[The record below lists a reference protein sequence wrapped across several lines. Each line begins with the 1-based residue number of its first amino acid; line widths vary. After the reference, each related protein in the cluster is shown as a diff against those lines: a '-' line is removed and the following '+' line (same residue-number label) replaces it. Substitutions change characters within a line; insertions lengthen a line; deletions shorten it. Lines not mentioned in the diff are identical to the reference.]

1 MPKISLM
8 TMVLGSLPATDVLAT
23 LARKGFDGVELPST
37 PFIERPGLVTSYQA
51 VLEDTKLLVTCMD
64 GSCNFV
70 AATPADR
77 RKGVDALLK
86 AIEVAAQFKCPL
98 VLAAGSHLSD
108 GISPADGR
116 GMIINGLQACMS
128 TAREMQIT
136 LAIENFGVAPT
147 LQCAASD
154 CLEILDTVPGLAFV
168 FDTGN
173 FYFCQED
180 PLVNMKRLAS
190 KTRHVHVKD
199 WIRSDTPDIA
209 DVAGAALGTGI
220 IPNEQIVRW
229 FAEDQKGARK
239 ASAPP
244 LDSFSLEVGAP
255 GDKLE
260 AAKKDFDV
268 LRRWLDVSKGRTV
281 QEMPS

>member
-8 TMVLGSLPATDVLAT
+8 TMVVGSRPSQEGLSDADVLAT
-23 LARKGFDGVELPST
+23 LAKMGFDGVELPST
-37 PFIERPGLVTSYQA
+37 PFIERPGLITSCRA
-51 VLEDTKLLVTCMD
+51 VLADTKLEVTCID

-70 AATPADR
+70 AATPAAR
-77 RKGVDALLK
+77 RKGIDALLK
-86 AIEVAAQFKCPL
+86 AIEVAAQLKCPM

-108 GISPADGR
+108 GVSPADGR
-116 GMIINGLQACMS
+116 RMIIDGLEACMS
-128 TAREMQIT
+128 TAREMRIT

-154 CLEILDTVPGLAFV
+154 CLVILDAVPGLAFV

-180 PLVNMKRLAS
+180 PLVNMKRLAL

-199 WIRSDTPDIA
+199 WVRSDTPDIA
-209 DVAGAALGTGI
+209 DVAGAALGAGI

-229 FAEDQKGARK
+229 FAEERK
-239 ASAPP
+239 

-268 LRRWLDVSKGRTV
+268 LRRWLEVSKGTTV
-281 QEMPS
+281 EEMPS